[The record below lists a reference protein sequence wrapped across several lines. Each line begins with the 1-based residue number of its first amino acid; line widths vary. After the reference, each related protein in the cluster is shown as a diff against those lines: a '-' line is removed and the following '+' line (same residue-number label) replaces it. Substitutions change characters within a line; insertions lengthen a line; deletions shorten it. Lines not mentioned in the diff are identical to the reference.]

1 MSPRPLRRYRWW
13 EVGGGGYTHQIPLG
27 LVASYISFMLTCAFP
42 MASQARWV
50 TSKLAEEALKVNAN
64 ANASNSKASRGR
76 DDDVVVVMQSSLA
89 KAWQQNAST

>member
-1 MSPRPLRRYRWW
+1 MA
-13 EVGGGGYTHQIPLG
+13 GGGYTHQIPLG

-50 TSKLAEEALKVNAN
+50 TGKLAEEALKVNAN
-64 ANASNSKASRGR
+64 ANANASNSKASPGR